1 MFSKKRSSLEAFIH
15 EQMIGPGGC
24 RGKFT
29 MSSAEDDD
37 FDNNEEII
45 NTTPGSIYS
54 SAVLFPEKGQD
65 DSYMSED
72 DRSDSI
78 EHPDEEDADNPE
90 EENMTR
96 SDNNERAGAIGSD
109 ADDEDIYS
117 LSRRFPNTIG
127 ISCCL
132 ESGTN
137 IGKDVKIIVSGR
149 YYTKIGGKD
158 RCRVQIRIPDEYD
171 EELRTF
177 MSNYEDL
184 FDYFAYSNKRLSVCH
199 DIRTKKDEGADESE
213 YSAVKRM
220 LREINKSCAA
230 ELLKGESVWNEVN
243 EDYRFLLSYRE
254 RLFKKLTRVSYD
266 GSYLSENEKTDC
278 IRLIEEIEKKE
289 TILSYFKDLMKMYD
303 NRSYG
308 FWRSH
313 TFLKEVSLEDIPFDT
328 ASKQKQV
335 YSPGTYPSLH
345 NIVYVNANK
354 RSNPDGE
361 IEETHLSLSL
371 WLQISHNLRDIEDDN
386 LYLKVLLKN
395 DSSKVDESNSNRF
408 SIVNEQVNKYC
419 FFGIKIEI
427 ESDKLKPY
435 RQKNL
440 YYEGKD
446 EENQLNFLYR
456 ELKDYAIGHFC
467 STDWPV
473 KKDKRVNRVF
483 TEFMPSYETPDVE
496 PIPRNKDRCVLNEN
510 NVYVPE
516 PFLSE
521 EDSVCLQFKWLS
533 TFGPE
538 KSNELV
544 IQKLKTF
551 VETYGNWIKLQRSK
565 HFDNPEDKELAE
577 KNLDKCQED
586 YDRMLANINGILSGD
601 ENKENMHIFRE
612 MNSAMFMQLW
622 HKGNQ
627 GKPFENNAKT
637 DARFYENAGDEFFGK
652 GRHAAWRPFQLAFI
666 LLNLDGI
673 IRHPDDIGWK
683 KRNELVD
690 LVWFPTGGGKTEAY
704 LGLIALCIINRR
716 RKHRVIGF
724 GVTAI
729 MRYTLRLLTAQQFQ
743 RALAVIL
750 ALEEMRRWDEDAFG
764 KEPISIGLFV
774 GSGSL
779 PNTFNGNGADKGL
792 DEEARNWHQRQ
803 NGQNRT
809 RIPLDKCP
817 WCGSRLD
824 YSSDKGEFF
833 CTNDNCTFCE
843 NLPVKLCDEHIYETP
858 PTLLFGT
865 VDKFA
870 AIAHKVSTNDKN
882 KDSRRLFGRRKEGKC
897 LPPDLIIQ
905 DELHLLLG
913 PLGSAVSLFECA
925 IDQLCTR
932 EEDGIRPKIISSTA
946 TTRNTGLQIRALYD
960 RDVNIFP
967 KNGISYDD
975 SFFSF
980 CKREKRDEDGEYHYI
995 SKRKYLGIMPTGR
1008 TQNTTQMRLAA
1019 ILLVHRALFEKEYGK
1034 EDSKA
1039 FETVADNYYSV
1050 ISYFN
1055 SLKEL
1060 GQTSA
1065 MLNTEY
1071 SKYVKRLYYRVMD
1084 YGGLLENFYAPDN
1097 LKSSELSGRLN
1108 GNEINEKFTEV
1119 GSNWKKDDRL
1129 PHKKN
1134 GDNGEDKFVDGTTPP
1149 DYILATNMISVGLD
1163 IDRFNTIIMN
1173 SMPRNIAEY
1182 IQASSRVA
1190 RKNIGLVLTSHN
1202 PFRARD
1208 VSHFERFKEFHE
1220 KLYYYVEPISITP
1233 FSQKSVEKYL
1243 PLYMAAIIRH
1253 SFEDLANNGDA
1264 GSINSDDK
1272 ITTGKIKDTLFQYFK
1287 DRYEKTKA
1295 LDSELQRNLLT
1306 DELLQH
1312 IEFYIDK
1319 GLNQWREMARS
1330 NPSHLSYEVY
1340 GYNKRHPGVA
1350 LFTSP
1355 GDYDDVKNVSYW
1367 TVPISLRI
1375 VEPEAV
1381 LDCHSDYPKEN

>member
-1 MFSKKRSSLEAFIH
+1 MEDLFSRKRNSLERFIR

-24 RGKFT
+24 RGKFALL
-29 MSSAEDDD
+29 SAEGDNFDDT
-37 FDNNEEII
+37 EEII

-54 SAVLFPEKGQD
+54 SAVLFPEKEQTIFD
-65 DSYMSED
+65 MPED
-72 DRSDSI
+72 AQTEPDQQ
-78 EHPDEEDADNPE
+78 PDEENADNPE
-90 EENMTR
+90 DDTTR
-96 SDNNERAGAIGSD
+96 SDDNERAGDIGSD

-127 ISCCL
+127 LSCCL
-132 ESGTN
+132 EPCTN
-137 IGKDVKIIVSGR
+137 LGKDVKIIVSGR
-149 YYTKIGGKD
+149 YYTKIIGRD
-158 RCRVQIRIPDEYD
+158 RCRVQVRIPDEYD

-177 MSNYEDL
+177 MSHYEYL
-184 FDYFAYSNKRLSVCH
+184 SEYFAYSNKRLS
-199 DIRTKKDEGADESE
+199 IRREISTKKDEGAEESE
-213 YSAVKRM
+213 YSVVNRR
-220 LREINKSCAA
+220 LREINKSCAE
-230 ELLKGESVWNEVN
+230 ELLKGESVLNEIK
-243 EDYRFLLSYRE
+243 EEYRFLLSCRE
-254 RLFKKLTRVSYD
+254 RLFQTLTHVSND
-266 GSYLSENEKTDC
+266 GTYLSESEKANC

-289 TILSYFKDLMKMYD
+289 TILSYFRDLMKMYD
-303 NRSYG
+303 GRSYG

-313 TFLKEVSLEDIPFDT
+313 TFSKEVPLDDIPFGT
-328 ASKQKQV
+328 LSGQKQV
-335 YSPGTYPSLH
+335 FSPGTYPALH
-345 NIVYVNANK
+345 DVVYVNASK
-354 RSNPDGE
+354 RRKPDGE
-361 IEETHLSLSL
+361 MEETHLSLSL
-371 WLQISHNLRDIEDDN
+371 WLQISRNLRDGGDSN

-395 DSSKVDESNSNRF
+395 DSSKFVETNSDKF
-408 SIVNEQVNKYC
+408 SIVNEKVNRYC

-427 ESDKLKPY
+427 ESEKLKPY
-435 RQKNL
+435 RQKNF
-440 YYEGKD
+440 YCEGRD
-446 EENQLNFLYR
+446 EENGLNFLYR
-456 ELKDYAIGHFC
+456 EQKDYAIGHFC
-467 STDWPV
+467 SASWLSDG
-473 KKDKRVNRVF
+473 DKRVNRVF

-496 PIPRNKDRCVLNEN
+496 PVPRNKDKYVPESGA
-510 NVYVPE
+510 YVPE

-521 EDSVCLQFKWLS
+521 EDNVCLQFKWLS

-538 KSNELV
+538 KSNEIV

-551 VETYGNWIKLQRSK
+551 VETYRKWIDLQRNKSLGT
-565 HFDNPEDKELAE
+565 PEDRELAE
-577 KNLDKCQED
+577 KNLDFCQED
-586 YDRMLANINGILSGD
+586 CDRMLANIDGILSGTH
-601 ENKENMHIFRE
+601 NKENMDIFRE

-622 HKGNQ
+622 HNSADNQ
-627 GKPFENNAKT
+627 KYLRENQIQT
-637 DARFYENAGDEFFGK
+637 DAVFYENAADEIFGK
-652 GRHAAWRPFQLAFI
+652 DQHAAWRPFQLAFI

-673 IRHPDDIGWK
+673 IRHPDDTGWK
-683 KRNELVD
+683 KRNKLVD

-716 RKHRVIGF
+716 RKHREIGF

-743 RALAVIL
+743 RALRMIL
-750 ALEEMRRWDEDAFG
+750 ALEEMRSWNSSELG
-764 KEPISIGLFV
+764 TEPVSIGLYV

-779 PNTFNGNGADKGL
+779 PNTSKDLGT
-792 DEEARNWHQRQ
+792 EAIDWHNRQ
-803 NGQNRT
+803 DGQNKT

-824 YSSDKGEFF
+824 YSNGKFF
-833 CTNDNCTFCE
+833 CTNDNCTFSE
-843 NLPVKLCDEHIYETP
+843 ELPVKLCDEHIYKSP

-870 AIAHKVSTNDKN
+870 AIAHKVSTVGEQ
-882 KDSRRLFGRRKEGKC
+882 KDSRRLFGKRSNACC

-932 EEDGIRPKIISSTA
+932 EENGFHLRPKIISSTA

-960 RDVNIFP
+960 RDVSIFP
-967 KNGISYDD
+967 KNGITYDD

-980 CKREKRDEDGEYHYI
+980 CKREKGSEDGECCYV

-1019 ILLVHRALFEKEYGK
+1019 ILLVHRAMFEKEYGK
-1034 EDSKA
+1034 EINEE
-1039 FETVADNYYSV
+1039 FEQVADNYYSV

-1060 GQTSA
+1060 GQTDA
-1065 MLNTEY
+1065 MFYTEY

-1119 GSNWKKDDRL
+1119 GGKWKKDHRL
-1129 PHKKN
+1129 PHKTPS
-1134 GDNGEDKFVDGTTPP
+1134 GEGYVSGTTPP

-1163 IDRFNTIIMN
+1163 IDRFNLVIMN

-1190 RKNIGLVLTSHN
+1190 RKNIGLVLTLHN

-1208 VSHFERFKEFHE
+1208 VSHFERFREFHE

-1243 PLYMAAIIRH
+1243 PLYMAAVVRH
-1253 SFEDLANNGDA
+1253 ALPELADNGNA
-1264 GSINSDDK
+1264 SRINSNED
-1272 ITTGKIKDTLFQYFK
+1272 TAVNKIKEALFRYFK
-1287 DRYEKTKA
+1287 NRYETTKV
-1295 LDSELQRNLLT
+1295 LDSELQRDLLT
-1306 DELLQH
+1306 DELLRH
-1312 IEFYIDK
+1312 IESYIDE
-1319 GLNQWREMARS
+1319 GLRQWLDLARS
-1330 NPSHLSYEVY
+1330 NSGHLSYEVY
-1340 GYNKRHPGVA
+1340 QYNRRSRQRDKA

-1355 GDYDDVKNVSYW
+1355 DDYDDAKNGSYW
-1367 TVPISLRI
+1367 TVPVSLRI

-1381 LDCHSDYPKEN
+1381 LNCHSDYKSISNN